1 MGAIWSHPASQSAP
15 KGDGMD
21 FWDVA
26 KLMWRRWYV
35 TVPALLLT
43 LAGAIWTGL
52 TVNPD
57 YQVTGHV
64 ALVGPAVQRAEGENT
79 LTRINPWSGEALA
92 DAATIRLQG
101 KALAD
106 LLKAEGF
113 TGEWSALVAGRLP
126 VIRLEVIAERPEQ
139 AQATL
144 QRLREAIELEVRDRQ
159 AQYNVT
165 PEEQVTTVDYDGG
178 ETVEA
183 VTGKVKRALI
193 VVVGAGLILTTGSVI
208 AYDAIARRRRGPHG
222 PAGQPEVPS
231 GAGTAEPPRA
241 RYQYA
246 TAAGAATIPVAGPPN
261 GAHAPAPIARTA
273 QPVQV
278 RYADQ
283 PYDEPDYANPEY
295 ADQAYDPPYHEPT
308 TADRSTGWPVSPA
321 APSGRPAARPPDDS
335 TVVLPL
341 SGLMSGRAA
350 AGRSGAGRHG
360 PSTDDRTP

>member
-1 MGAIWSHPASQSAP
+1 
-15 KGDGMD
+15 MD

-52 TVNPD
+52 TVDPD

-64 ALVGPAVQRAEGENT
+64 ALVGPAVQRTEGENT
-79 LTRINPWSGEALA
+79 VTRINPWSGEALA

-106 LLKAEGF
+106 LLKAEGY

-144 QRLREAIELEVRDRQ
+144 QRLREVIELEVRDRQ
-159 AQYNVT
+159 AQYNVP

-208 AYDAIARRRRGPHG
+208 AYDAITRRRRGPDAPAG
-222 PAGQPEVPS
+222 PAEVTA
-231 GAGTAEPPRA
+231 GADDAEPPRA
-241 RYQYA
+241 RYRYA
-246 TAAGAATIPVAGPPN
+246 TAAGAATAPVAGPPPN
-261 GAHAPAPIARTA
+261 GAHAPAPVARTA
-273 QPVQV
+273 RPVQV
-278 RYADQ
+278 RYADH
-283 PYDEPDYANPEY
+283 PYDEPDYSNQEY
-295 ADQAYDPPYHEPT
+295 ANQAYDQPYREPA

-321 APSGRPAARPPDDS
+321 APSGQPPSRPPDDT

-341 SGLMSGRAA
+341 SGLMSGRSG
-350 AGRSGAGRHG
+350 AGRSGAGRHE
-360 PSTDDRTP
+360 PSTDVRTP

>member
-1 MGAIWSHPASQSAP
+1 
-15 KGDGMD
+15 MD

-35 TVPALLLT
+35 TLPALLLI
-43 LAGAIWTGL
+43 LAGAVLTGL

-64 ALVGPAVQRAEGENT
+64 ALVGPAVQRTEGENT
-79 LTRINPWSGEALA
+79 VTRINPWSAEALA

-106 LLKAEGF
+106 LLKAEGY
-113 TGEWSALVAGRLP
+113 TGEWSALVTGRLP
-126 VIRLEVIAERPEQ
+126 VIRLEVVAERPEQ

-144 QRLREAIELEVRDRQ
+144 QRLREAIDLEVRDRQ
-159 AQYNVT
+159 AEYNVA

-193 VVVGAGLILTTGSVI
+193 VVVGAGLILTTGLVV
-208 AYDAIARRRRGPHG
+208 AYDAIARRRRTAAEEE
-222 PAGQPEVPS
+222 AGQPEPAT
-231 GAGTAEPPRA
+231 GADSAEPPRRP

-246 TAAGAATIPVAGPPN
+246 TAAGTAAIPVAGQPPN
-261 GAHAPAPIARTA
+261 GADAPAQVARTA
-273 QPVQV
+273 RPVQV

-283 PYDEPDYANPEY
+283 PYGDHEY
-295 ADQAYDPPYHEPT
+295 ADQPYGEHVYADQPYGEQA
-308 TADRSTGWPVSPA
+308 TAEQSTGWPVSPA
-321 APSGRPAARPPDDS
+321 APPGEAPARPPDDS

-341 SGLMSGRAA
+341 SGIMSGR
-350 AGRSGAGRHG
+350 SGGGRHKP
-360 PSTDDRTP
+360 PSDVRTS